1 MPISSHHYYGKPM
14 QLASNEVAASP
25 PTTRSGL
32 FHMPLFRPG
41 TEVTQNGRRE
51 IVSHVILRR
60 RELMVY
66 LRGHDDPVKPDR
78 LSLAPTVFTTERRPE
93 PLTWFL

>member
-1 MPISSHHYYGKPM
+1 M

-25 PTTRSGL
+25 HTAHRGL

-51 IVSHVILRR
+51 VVSHVILRR

-78 LSLAPTVFTTERRPE
+78 LYLAPTLFTTERRHE
-93 PLTWFL
+93 PLTWLL